1 MAALSLSRP
10 MTEGSN
16 TAATFPS
23 SRPKLQRSDVMRLV
37 NVGTMQL
44 HYLPDTDIVDIEYA
58 TLSHTWGPYEA
69 TYQEWHNAQA
79 RESYAAK
86 KIRDACQVVKESM
99 GLQWLWADTCCINK
113 ADKGEVNEAV
123 NSMFS
128 WYRSSNVCL
137 AYLSDVPTANTNDNE
152 LLWSQVRGSRWFTR
166 GWTLPELLAPPQ
178 LIFYAADWTILGR
191 RDDSL
196 AELISEITGIDQ
208 TYLSRR
214 KDLQQASVGEKMS
227 WMSNRKT
234 TRVEDMAYCML
245 GILGIEMDVHYG
257 QGKRAMGRLQ
267 KRIEEKT
274 STKMDHLSDSAI
286 HKTDMR
292 HYTVAKG
299 PLGTINKVT
308 FVENSGGDT
317 KQNLLLIWILDPY
330 DEGAGTLKAILE
342 KTDKTHV
349 TIKDVDTLRIE
360 YQTMPLVF
368 YRARTPF
375 VDHRVVRGRITSS
388 GYVLCGFAQL
398 IKTFTFPSSLSEYD
412 IFCHP
417 SNLSAVTQLKL
428 KHDNDHEL
436 MNDFRLVLNINL
448 PRSSEVK
455 ESHEEVPYRKGHAVI
470 RGTIQRQV
478 TLESPAQAQHSPVY
492 YLIHPSTQ
500 EDLVLESSRNDLLDL
515 SPDSSHYSMADQAF
529 LENISNHSQD
539 SDKSPSISEFGLSI
553 QSIGTRPS
561 TVPTSIPPVPPH
573 TSEIELSTGDEI
585 LSPLA
590 CIDKS
595 SGQSILKNQQAE
607 ENEESDTASIYSN
620 ETLTDDPKLH
630 YFQAFVD
637 QLAEDVKIGSEGM
650 ILKDLGPDYLDHALR
665 EFAWKL
671 HEESSNPFQ
680 LETSVIIH
688 RKRRLRDHALR
699 EFAWKLHE
707 ESFNPFHLESSVII
721 HRKRR
726 DIVDLLDFEVPQLE
740 HPQLELPQFEI
751 SESESEQSSGNS
763 DVEGDGFLAAIPFQK
778 AKETIFAWIGGV
790 NPDPRATT
798 DLSQMPQYRQ
808 FIQGSSAYQWL
819 LTKLKQHNR
828 LACEKPNI
836 MDGIGVAIRDKL
848 KTTALLRKMSRN
860 RVPVPIEMTYTVDW
874 DLIGFFRNRGISP
887 PFSAALPDILC
898 LTGTWHEAQATTV
911 IEYMDQTWP
920 QSGRSL
926 ITLLQTLLSA
936 LEKEDETSVISQ
948 HTFSL
953 GNLAVKFNHPS
964 LDITVTGGQYL
975 VSEIGE
981 QTAWLVS
988 ALQAPSRD
996 FEGLVESFAHISNLN
1011 LYRATR
1017 NGKKVAN
1024 IRASCAFTIDWG
1036 QMVGEGVPV
1045 RLYWKQLFYFPV
1057 LVRGYPILR
1066 RSVPKPGLEISLAL
1080 AASIIGSDQVIQ
1092 LDDRLLIKGFN
1103 MLMIATL
1110 VATDLMVWHL
1120 LVSEKG
1126 GQRISYMDPRL
1137 DGIGANTSDSI
1148 SLHRNPDAKQ
1158 DIKAAGLPRSPASLR
1173 IDKLYIEGGATVIGG
1188 FMMDINKKD
1197 QPFWL
1202 QREKDYPDLL
1212 NWVKLRPIVF
1222 YDVEERR
1229 AWLVDGA
1236 SALLHLVR
1244 ISLHLDTTDPESAYD
1259 WVYDSSKLKDKWPD
1273 VGGRQAAVN
1282 TLKNWDNRA
1291 LGLHIIGKR
1300 PDANGVLVPEYS
1312 TFEDRVKKILHS
1324 IEILIDQQEKAA
1336 SQDGFRIS
1344 QTWDPRRDIIGFEV
1358 MDLIGP
1364 SGPIYPRVQRIN
1376 SWGHGWT
1383 DLVPSIGLT
1392 TIFGRG
1398 FGDLIRA
1405 DEPGELCPNWRFV
1418 PSGKDFLVAS
1428 VSTIQMLYEKRLLK
1442 LEPGRSEDEIARRV
1456 TIVAAKEAANPCNC
1470 LKQQGSNSN
1479 HLAVTECHHK
1489 PVQFLTKRWWL
1500 LGALPNGLV
1509 PVRLGSLPV
1518 RGAVILGHT
1527 VLGLSSKDA
1536 PTSRQPEDD
1545 GSGSTTTGGS
1555 LQATGSSSNV
1565 TEMTTITTPSV
1576 GSSSQQASG
1585 GARSG
1590 NATGNRTDGTRK
1602 KRWSKFKD
1610 WVKK

>member
-1 MAALSLSRP
+1 
-10 MTEGSN
+10 
-16 TAATFPS
+16 
-23 SRPKLQRSDVMRLV
+23 
-37 NVGTMQL
+37 
-44 HYLPDTDIVDIEYA
+44 
-58 TLSHTWGPYEA
+58 
-69 TYQEWHNAQA
+69 
-79 RESYAAK
+79 
-86 KIRDACQVVKESM
+86 
-99 GLQWLWADTCCINK
+99 
-113 ADKGEVNEAV
+113 
-123 NSMFS
+123 
-128 WYRSSNVCL
+128 
-137 AYLSDVPTANTNDNE
+137 
-152 LLWSQVRGSRWFTR
+152 
-166 GWTLPELLAPPQ
+166 
-178 LIFYAADWTILGR
+178 
-191 RDDSL
+191 
-196 AELISEITGIDQ
+196 
-208 TYLSRR
+208 
-214 KDLQQASVGEKMS
+214 
-227 WMSNRKT
+227 
-234 TRVEDMAYCML
+234 
-245 GILGIEMDVHYG
+245 
-257 QGKRAMGRLQ
+257 
-267 KRIEEKT
+267 
-274 STKMDHLSDSAI
+274 
-286 HKTDMR
+286 
-292 HYTVAKG
+292 
-299 PLGTINKVT
+299 
-308 FVENSGGDT
+308 
-317 KQNLLLIWILDPY
+317 
-330 DEGAGTLKAILE
+330 
-342 KTDKTHV
+342 
-349 TIKDVDTLRIE
+349 
-360 YQTMPLVF
+360 
-368 YRARTPF
+368 
-375 VDHRVVRGRITSS
+375 
-388 GYVLCGFAQL
+388 
-398 IKTFTFPSSLSEYD
+398 
-412 IFCHP
+412 
-417 SNLSAVTQLKL
+417 
-428 KHDNDHEL
+428 
-436 MNDFRLVLNINL
+436 
-448 PRSSEVK
+448 
-455 ESHEEVPYRKGHAVI
+455 
-470 RGTIQRQV
+470 
-478 TLESPAQAQHSPVY
+478 
-492 YLIHPSTQ
+492 
-500 EDLVLESSRNDLLDL
+500 
-515 SPDSSHYSMADQAF
+515 
-529 LENISNHSQD
+529 
-539 SDKSPSISEFGLSI
+539 
-553 QSIGTRPS
+553 
-561 TVPTSIPPVPPH
+561 
-573 TSEIELSTGDEI
+573 
-585 LSPLA
+585 
-590 CIDKS
+590 
-595 SGQSILKNQQAE
+595 
-607 ENEESDTASIYSN
+607 
-620 ETLTDDPKLH
+620 
-630 YFQAFVD
+630 
-637 QLAEDVKIGSEGM
+637 
-650 ILKDLGPDYLDHALR
+650 
-665 EFAWKL
+665 
-671 HEESSNPFQ
+671 
-680 LETSVIIH
+680 
-688 RKRRLRDHALR
+688 
-699 EFAWKLHE
+699 
-707 ESFNPFHLESSVII
+707 
-721 HRKRR
+721 
-726 DIVDLLDFEVPQLE
+726 
-740 HPQLELPQFEI
+740 
-751 SESESEQSSGNS
+751 
-763 DVEGDGFLAAIPFQK
+763 
-778 AKETIFAWIGGV
+778 
-790 NPDPRATT
+790 
-798 DLSQMPQYRQ
+798 
-808 FIQGSSAYQWL
+808 
-819 LTKLKQHNR
+819 
-828 LACEKPNI
+828 

-1017 NGKKVAN
+1017 DGKKVAN

-1344 QTWDPRRDIIGFEV
+1344 QTWDPRRDIVGFEV
-1358 MDLIGP
+1358 MDIIGP

-1442 LEPGRSEDEIARRV
+1442 LEPGRSEDEIAKRV
-1456 TIVAAKEAANPCNC
+1456 TIVAAKEMANSCNC
-1470 LKQQGSNSN
+1470 LKHQGSNSI

-1536 PTSRQPEDD
+1536 PTSRQPDDD
-1545 GSGSTTTGGS
+1545 GSVSTTTGGS
-1555 LQATGSSSNV
+1555 LQATGSSSNM
-1565 TEMTTITTPSV
+1565 TEMTTITTPSD

-1585 GARSG
+1585 GAQSG
-1590 NATGNRTDGTRK
+1590 NATGNRVDGTRK

>member
-1 MAALSLSRP
+1 MDISTLDYIDES
-10 MTEGSN
+10 EDQSN
-16 TAATFPS
+16 LNEQHT
-23 SRPKLQRSDVMRLV
+23 KE
-37 NVGTMQL
+37 
-44 HYLPDTDIVDIEYA
+44 HEEPDTA
-58 TLSHTWGPYEA
+58 T
-69 TYQEWHNAQA
+69 
-79 RESYAAK
+79 
-86 KIRDACQVVKESM
+86 
-99 GLQWLWADTCCINK
+99 
-113 ADKGEVNEAV
+113 
-123 NSMFS
+123 
-128 WYRSSNVCL
+128 
-137 AYLSDVPTANTNDNE
+137 
-152 LLWSQVRGSRWFTR
+152 
-166 GWTLPELLAPPQ
+166 
-178 LIFYAADWTILGR
+178 
-191 RDDSL
+191 
-196 AELISEITGIDQ
+196 
-208 TYLSRR
+208 
-214 KDLQQASVGEKMS
+214 
-227 WMSNRKT
+227 
-234 TRVEDMAYCML
+234 
-245 GILGIEMDVHYG
+245 
-257 QGKRAMGRLQ
+257 
-267 KRIEEKT
+267 
-274 STKMDHLSDSAI
+274 
-286 HKTDMR
+286 
-292 HYTVAKG
+292 
-299 PLGTINKVT
+299 
-308 FVENSGGDT
+308 
-317 KQNLLLIWILDPY
+317 
-330 DEGAGTLKAILE
+330 
-342 KTDKTHV
+342 
-349 TIKDVDTLRIE
+349 
-360 YQTMPLVF
+360 
-368 YRARTPF
+368 
-375 VDHRVVRGRITSS
+375 
-388 GYVLCGFAQL
+388 
-398 IKTFTFPSSLSEYD
+398 
-412 IFCHP
+412 
-417 SNLSAVTQLKL
+417 
-428 KHDNDHEL
+428 
-436 MNDFRLVLNINL
+436 
-448 PRSSEVK
+448 
-455 ESHEEVPYRKGHAVI
+455 
-470 RGTIQRQV
+470 
-478 TLESPAQAQHSPVY
+478 
-492 YLIHPSTQ
+492 
-500 EDLVLESSRNDLLDL
+500 
-515 SPDSSHYSMADQAF
+515 
-529 LENISNHSQD
+529 
-539 SDKSPSISEFGLSI
+539 
-553 QSIGTRPS
+553 
-561 TVPTSIPPVPPH
+561 
-573 TSEIELSTGDEI
+573 
-585 LSPLA
+585 
-590 CIDKS
+590 
-595 SGQSILKNQQAE
+595 
-607 ENEESDTASIYSN
+607 IYSI
-620 ETLTDDPKLH
+620 ETLADDPKLH
-630 YFQAFVD
+630 YFQVFVD
-637 QLAEDVKIGSEGM
+637 QLAEDVRTGANGM
-650 ILKDLGPDYLDHALR
+650 VLRDFGPDYLDHALK

-688 RKRRLRDHALR
+688 RKRR
-699 EFAWKLHE
+699 
-707 ESFNPFHLESSVII
+707 N
-721 HRKRR
+721 
-726 DIVDLLDFEVPQLE
+726 IVDLLDFEVPQS
-740 HPQLELPQFEI
+740 EI
-751 SESESEQSSGNS
+751 AESESEQSSLAS
-763 DVEGDGFLAAIPFQK
+763 DVGDDASLTFLPEVPFRK
-778 AKETIFAWIGGV
+778 AEETIVAWIGDV
-790 NPDPRATT
+790 NLDPGSTT
-798 DLSQMPQYRQ
+798 DLSQMPQYRH
-808 FIQGSSAYQWL
+808 FIQESSAYKWL
-819 LTKLKQHNR
+819 LTRLEQHNR
-828 LACEKPNI
+828 LTCQAPDI
-836 MDGIGVAIRDKL
+836 MGEIGVAIRNKV
-848 KTTALLRKMSRN
+848 KTAESLRKMSRN
-860 RVPVPIEMTYTVDW
+860 RAPVPVEMTYTVNW
-874 DLIGFFRNRGISP
+874 DLVGFMRNRCIIS
-887 PFSAALPDILC
+887 PFSAALPNILC
-898 LTGTWHEAQATTV
+898 LTGTWEEAQAMTV
-911 IEYMDQTWP
+911 VDYLDQTWP
-920 QSGRSL
+920 QTGRGL
-926 ITLLQTLLSA
+926 LTLLQTLLLA
-936 LEKEDETSVISQ
+936 LEECANDETSASSE
-948 HTFSL
+948 HAFSL
-953 GNLAVKFNHPS
+953 GTLGAKFDHQS

-975 VSEIGE
+975 VSEVGE
-981 QTAWLVS
+981 QIAWLAS
-988 ALQAPSRD
+988 ALQVVPD
-996 FEGLVESFAHISNLN
+996 DLEGFVTCFPYISNLGVDS
-1011 LYRATR
+1011 LSRKR
-1017 NGKKVAN
+1017 KKVGK
-1024 IRASCAFTIDWG
+1024 IRASCAFKIDWRQTIG
-1036 QMVGEGVPV
+1036 KDATLG
-1045 RLYWKQLFYFPV
+1045 LCWKQLFYFPV
-1057 LVRGYPILR
+1057 LVCGYPILR
-1066 RSVPKPGLEISLAL
+1066 RSVPKSGLEIPLAL
-1080 AASIIGSDQVIQ
+1080 AASIMGSNQVVQ
-1092 LDDRLLIKGFN
+1092 LDDRLLVKGFN
-1103 MLMIATL
+1103 MLMVATL
-1110 VATDLMVWHL
+1110 VAADIMVWHL
-1120 LVSEKG
+1120 FISEKDE
-1126 GQRISYMDPRL
+1126 QRISYMDPRL
-1137 DGIGANTSDSI
+1137 DGIGANASDAG
-1148 SLHRNPDAKQ
+1148 SLHHISGKRHIIGWCTKATDWCGNPHANV

-1229 AWLVDGA
+1229 AWLIDGA
-1236 SALLHLVR
+1236 SALLHLVC

>member
-1 MAALSLSRP
+1 MAALSPSRP
-10 MTEGSN
+10 MTEGGN
-16 TAATFPS
+16 AAATFPS
-23 SRPKLQRSDVMRLV
+23 SRPRLQRSDVMRLV
-37 NVGTMQL
+37 DVETMQL
-44 HYLPDTDIVDIEYA
+44 HYLPETDVVDIEYA

-99 GLQWLWADTCCINK
+99 GLQWLWADTCCINR

-128 WYRSSNVCL
+128 WYRSSRVCL
-137 AYLSDVPTANTNDNE
+137 AYLSDVPTADTNDNE
-152 LLWSQVRGSRWFTR
+152 LLSSQVRGSRWFTR

-178 LIFYAADWTILGR
+178 VIFYAADWTVLGR

-196 AELISEITGIDQ
+196 AGLISEITGIGQ
-208 TYLSRR
+208 AYLSRR
-214 KDLQQASVGEKMS
+214 KDLQQASVGERMS

-234 TRVEDMAYCML
+234 SRVEDMAYCML
-245 GILGIEMDVHYG
+245 GILGTEMGLHYG
-257 QGKRAMGRLQ
+257 EGLQAMDRLQ
-267 KRIEEKT
+267 KKIEEKT
-274 STKMDHLSDSAI
+274 GTKMDHPSASAS
-286 HKTDMR
+286 HKTDLR
-292 HYTVAKG
+292 HYTVAKEG
-299 PLGTINKVT
+299 PLDTKSKAT

-317 KQNLLLIWILDPY
+317 KQNPLLIWILDPD
-330 DEGAGTLKAILE
+330 DEGAGTLKTILQ
-342 KTDKTHV
+342 KTAKTHV
-349 TIKDVDTLRIE
+349 TIEGVDTLRIE
-360 YQTMPLVF
+360 YQKMPLIF
-368 YRARTPF
+368 HRARTPL
-375 VDHRVVRGRITSS
+375 VDDRIIQGRITSRQRISSS
-388 GYVLCGFAQL
+388 GYVLCGSAQL
-398 IKTFTFPSSLSEYD
+398 IKTFTFPSSMSQYD
-412 IFCHP
+412 IFCHQ
-417 SNLSAVTQLKL
+417 SNLAAVTKLKL
-428 KHDNDHEL
+428 KDDNDYEPV
-436 MNDFRLVLNINL
+436 NDFSLKLNLKL
-448 PRSSEVK
+448 PQLFEVK
-455 ESHEEVPYRKGHAVI
+455 ESHEEVPYRKGHVFVHE
-470 RGTIQRQV
+470 TIQRQV
-478 TLESPAQAQHSPVY
+478 TLETPAQAQHSPVY
-492 YLIHPSTQ
+492 YSIHPSTK
-500 EDLVLESSRNDLLDL
+500 EDMLLESSRHNILDL
-515 SPDSSHYSMADQAF
+515 SLDSSLNPMADQTF

-539 SDKSPSISEFGLSI
+539 SDKSPSISEFGFSI
-553 QSIGTRPS
+553 QSVGTRPS
-561 TVPTSIPPVPPH
+561 TVPTSILSASPH
-573 TSEIELSTGDEI
+573 ISRIDLSTGGEYR
-585 LSPLA
+585 SPSA

-595 SGQSILKNQQAE
+595 EDQLIFKSQQAE
-607 ENEESDTASIYSN
+607 EHKESNIATIYSM
-620 ETLTDDPKLH
+620 ETLADDPKLH
-630 YFQAFVD
+630 YFQVFVD
-637 QLAEDVKIGSEGM
+637 QLADDVRTGSESM
-650 ILKDLGPDYLDHALR
+650 VLKDLKPDYLDNALK

-671 HEESSNPFQ
+671 HEESSNSFQ

-688 RKRRLRDHALR
+688 RKR
-699 EFAWKLHE
+699 K
-707 ESFNPFHLESSVII
+707 N
-721 HRKRR
+721 
-726 DIVDLLDFEVPQLE
+726 IVNLLDFEVPQ
-740 HPQLELPQFEI
+740 FEV
-751 SESESEQSSGNS
+751 SESESERSSS
-763 DVEGDGFLAAIPFQK
+763 RSSVWDDGFLAEVPFRK
-778 AKETIFAWIGGV
+778 AEETIVAWIGDV
-790 NPDPRATT
+790 NPDPRSTT

-819 LTKLKQHNR
+819 LTKLRQNNR
-828 LACEKPNI
+828 LVCEKPNI

-848 KTTALLRKMSRN
+848 KTTELLRKMSRN
-860 RVPVPIEMTYTVDW
+860 RVSVPIEMTYTVDW
-874 DLIGFFRNRGISP
+874 DLIGFFRNRSISP
-887 PFSAALPDILC
+887 PFSATLPNILC
-898 LTGTWHEAQATTV
+898 LTGTWQEAQATTV

-920 QSGRSL
+920 RSGRSL

-936 LEKEDETSVISQ
+936 LAKEDETDVISQ
-948 HTFSL
+948 HNFSL
-953 GNLAVKFNHPS
+953 GNLAVKFDRPS
-964 LDITVTGGQYL
+964 LDFTVTGGQYI
-975 VSEIGE
+975 VSEVGE
-981 QTAWLVS
+981 QIAWLAS
-988 ALQAPSRD
+988 ALQTPSGD
-996 FEGLVESFAHISNLN
+996 FEGYVESFPHISNLN
-1011 LYRATR
+1011 VYSAARD
-1017 NGKKVAN
+1017 GKKVAN
-1024 IRASCAFTIDWG
+1024 IRASCAFRIDWG

-1045 RLYWKQLFYFPV
+1045 GLCWKQLFCFPV

-1066 RSVPKPGLEISLAL
+1066 RSVPKPGLEISLPL
-1080 AASIIGSDQVIQ
+1080 AASVIGSDQVVQ

-1137 DGIGANTSDSI
+1137 DGISANTSDAI
-1148 SLHRNPDAKQ
+1148 PLHRISGKRHIIGWCTKATDWCGSPNAKQ

-1244 ISLHLDTTDPESAYD
+1244 ISLQLDITDPESAYD
-1259 WVYDSSKLKDKWPD
+1259 WVYDSSKLKDEWPG

-1300 PDANGVLVPEYS
+1300 TDANGVLVPEYS

-1336 SQDGFRIS
+1336 SQDGFKIS
-1344 QTWDPRRDIIGFEV
+1344 QTWDPRQDIVGFEV
-1358 MDLIGP
+1358 MDIIGP

-1383 DLVPSIGLT
+1383 ELVPSIGLT

-1442 LEPGRSEDEIARRV
+1442 LEPGRSEDEIAKRV
-1456 TIVAAKEAANPCNC
+1456 TIVAAKETANPCNC

-1536 PTSRQPEDD
+1536 PTSRQLEDD
-1545 GSGSTTTGGS
+1545 GSGSITTGGS
-1555 LQATGSSSNV
+1555 LQATGSGSNV

-1576 GSSSQQASG
+1576 GSSSQQTSG
-1585 GARSG
+1585 GAQSG
-1590 NATGNRTDGTRK
+1590 NATGNKTDGMRK